1 MPGGVG
7 VRAVFDGDCVMELC
21 ADGGLYGLVH
31 PPLHAAKYLWLD
43 FDFVGKMAFPT

>member
-21 ADGGLYGLVH
+21 ADGAGPSAAALSQISLAGL
-31 PPLHAAKYLWLD
+31 
-43 FDFVGKMAFPT
+43 